1 MTHPA
6 QSARRESSRRSVQEN
21 PLKLIRLRWLSSRE
35 SVQTKKEPPTCAG
48 GSWSFM
54 APRVGFEPTTLRL
67 TAGCSAVELPR
78 NFFGALRFLG
88 ARKYYRH
95 FNYRRNPLFQ
105 KFFRQPIP
113 GAWLGLQVHPNT
125 SISLS
130 NSAGHVRLSLRVS
143 QSAATAP
150 RRRRANHSRPPSPL
164 SNATQAPRRVQAPPS
179 TTGPSKSRT
188 HSTAARSHR
197 SSARASRT

>member
-1 MTHPA
+1 
-6 QSARRESSRRSVQEN
+6 
-21 PLKLIRLRWLSSRE
+21 
-35 SVQTKKEPPTCAG
+35 
-48 GSWSFM
+48 M

-88 ARKYYRH
+88 ARMYYRH
-95 FNYRRNPLFQ
+95 FNFRRNPLFQ
-105 KFFRQPIP
+105 KFFQQPLP
-113 GAWLGLQVHPNT
+113 EAWLDLQVHPNV

-130 NSAGHVRLSLRVS
+130 NSAGHVRLSLGVS

-150 RRRRANHSRPPSPL
+150 RRRRANRGRPPSPF
-164 SNATQAPRRVQAPPS
+164 SNATQALRRVQAPRN

-188 HSTAARSHR
+188 RSIAARSRR
-197 SSARASRT
+197 SSARATRT

>member
-1 MTHPA
+1 
-6 QSARRESSRRSVQEN
+6 
-21 PLKLIRLRWLSSRE
+21 
-35 SVQTKKEPPTCAG
+35 
-48 GSWSFM
+48 M

-95 FNYRRNPLFQ
+95 FNFRRNPIFQ
-105 KFFRQPIP
+105 KIFQQPLP
-113 GAWLGLQVHPNT
+113 GAWLDLQVHPNV

-130 NSAGHVRLSLRVS
+130 NSAGHVRLSLEL
-143 QSAATAP
+143 QSAAPTP
-150 RRRRANHSRPPSPL
+150 GRRRANRGRPPSPF
-164 SNATQAPRRVQAPPS
+164 SNATQALRRVQAPRS

-188 HSTAARSHR
+188 RSTAARSHR
-197 SSARASRT
+197 SSAQASRT